1 MFPLPRIV
9 YAMANDGL
17 LPRCLG
23 SVHSYFKT
31 PLLATLLAGTF
42 KLYISYTWIH
52 SFLLQDSS
60 SSYPISSYLYNTI
73 YPILGSI
80 HSYFK
85 IVRIYLI
92 HFIS

>member
-42 KLYISYTWIH
+42 IP
-52 SFLLQDSS
+52 SS
-60 SSYPISSYLYNTI
+60 IQYLD
-73 YPILGSI
+73 P
-80 HSYFK
+80 
-85 IVRIYLI
+85 
-92 HFIS
+92 FISILKLFDLL